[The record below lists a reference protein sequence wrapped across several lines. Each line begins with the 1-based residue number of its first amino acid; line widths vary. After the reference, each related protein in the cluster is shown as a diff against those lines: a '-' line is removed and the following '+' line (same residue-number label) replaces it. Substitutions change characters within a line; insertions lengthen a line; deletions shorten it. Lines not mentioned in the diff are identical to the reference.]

1 MIKAACFF
9 LIGLLVAF
17 SLSGAFADSGII
29 EAQCPSD
36 FFVQNIAQSD
46 DGTFLLAGSTG
57 RPRKYSPLIMRIGL
71 DGKALWSIK
80 GKKTSPSELYRD
92 AKSFEDGSIVAISI
106 RDHKC
111 IVELIKDDKVVW
123 KSKPM
128 ENGFDVYPISKGFL
142 VYSKPDYN
150 SLRIRSVSMDG
161 DDLWRIDLE
170 EPIKLTGILT
180 GDGVYVAFG
189 DKVIREKDHERDP
202 TSVIFAFDDQGSVLW
217 RHDSTANEVY
227 KAAAWTDRGHVVLAG
242 DIPAVAEGKDVIRFV
257 SKARSFVAEY
267 DANGCVWRTDLPYMD
282 GEAEVE
288 EWVASVLPVEGGYLV
303 SAEVS
308 GLSATVRMFFVDQKG
323 VVQKE
328 WDESTGALY
337 SPDTIS
343 LHAVG
348 QTAYLLS
355 SGNVKPENPGD
366 FGDGYVEVP
375 YKTILKEIRIPG

>member
-1 MIKAACFF
+1 MNKALCFF
-9 LIGLLVAF
+9 LIGLLAVF
-17 SLSGAFADSGII
+17 SLSGAFADAGII

-57 RPRKYSPLIMRIGL
+57 RPQKYSPLMMRIGL

-111 IVELIKDDKVVW
+111 IVELMKDDKVTW

-128 ENGFDVYPISKGFL
+128 ENGFDVYPTSKGFL

-161 DDLWRIDLE
+161 GDLWRIDLE

-189 DKVIREKDHERDP
+189 DKVIRRDRERDP
-202 TSVIFAFDDQGSVLW
+202 TSVVFAFDDQGSILW

-227 KAAAWTDRGHVVLAG
+227 AL
-242 DIPAVAEGKDVIRFV
+242 PAVRLIRPDLSQYDWQRRLENPPETVRISGGF
-257 SKARSFVAEY
+257 SFV
-267 DANGCVWRTDLPYMD
+267 
-282 GEAEVE
+282 
-288 EWVASVLPVEGGYLV
+288 
-303 SAEVS
+303 
-308 GLSATVRMFFVDQKG
+308 
-323 VVQKE
+323 
-328 WDESTGALY
+328 
-337 SPDTIS
+337 
-343 LHAVG
+343 
-348 QTAYLLS
+348 
-355 SGNVKPENPGD
+355 
-366 FGDGYVEVP
+366 
-375 YKTILKEIRIPG
+375 